1 MWSKLV
7 FFLLLLVL
15 KFVLM
20 IVILLVLNFV
30 LMIVQL
36 LVLNFVLMI
45 VLLLVLNFVLMIV
58 LLLALNFVLMI
69 DMSRMT
75 HTLLANSRE
84 NDPGASLQPPLACS
98 LSGYFGLAKL

>member
-1 MWSKLV
+1 MVEACV
-7 FFLLLLVL
+7 FFAFAGA
-15 KFVLM
+15 KFCAHDC
-20 IVILLVLNFV
+20 NFAGAKFCA
-30 LMIVQL
+30 

-58 LLLALNFVLMI
+58 LLLVLNFVLMI
-69 DMSRMT
+69 DMSHMT

-84 NDPGASLQPPLACS
+84 NDPGASLQPQLACS

>member
-1 MWSKLV
+1 MV
-7 FFLLLLVL
+7 EACFFLLLLVL
-15 KFVLM
+15 K
-20 IVILLVLNFV
+20 
-30 LMIVQL
+30 
-36 LVLNFVLMI
+36 FVLMI

-84 NDPGASLQPPLACS
+84 NDPGASLQPQLACS